1 MKKFRGVLWGLVLIT
16 IGVIFSLKA
25 LNIADI
31 DIFFEGWW
39 TLFIIVPSIIGLL
52 SDDDKTGP
60 LIGLIVGVLLFL
72 SERDI
77 IDIEILWKL
86 LVPTVLIIIGLSL
99 IFKNMFNKDVSDR
112 IHKINKNNVKGD
124 VVAVFSGQDI
134 VIDEE
139 YKGSN
144 LVAVFGGIDLD
155 LRDAKIKEDI
165 VISGVTV
172 FGGID
177 ILLPEDVKVE
187 VKSVQIFGGV
197 ENKKKDNSKAKH
209 TIYIESVCIFGGIEL
224 K

>member
-72 SERDI
+72 SVRDI

-112 IHKINKNNVKGD
+112 IHKINKNNVKRLKVLLKK
-124 VVAVFSGQDI
+124 VV
-134 VIDEE
+134 
-139 YKGSN
+139 
-144 LVAVFGGIDLD
+144 
-155 LRDAKIKEDI
+155 
-165 VISGVTV
+165 
-172 FGGID
+172 
-177 ILLPEDVKVE
+177 
-187 VKSVQIFGGV
+187 
-197 ENKKKDNSKAKH
+197 
-209 TIYIESVCIFGGIEL
+209 
-224 K
+224 

>member
-72 SERDI
+72 SVRDI